1 MVKKQNKPTKPST
14 NKNKNTSLDSI
25 SSDLSGSSNVL
36 KNIEPIIEVK
46 EIVEPKWQIIEEK
59 ITDFPK
65 EIKNKNLCLNM
76 IVKNESRVILRLL
89 ESVYKFIDCY
99 CICDT
104 GSTDNTIEIIQGFF
118 DSKGIPGKIIR
129 EPFQDFGYNRTFSL
143 KSCEKID
150 VKYILLMDADMVLQV
165 SPSLSK
171 EKLYKDL
178 TADAYYVFQGSET
191 FFYKNVR
198 IVKNKLGMT
207 YWGVTHEYV
216 KTPDGTNYDKIEKNE
231 LFINDIGDGGSKADK
246 FIRDIKLLTRGLEQ
260 EPNNDRY
267 TFYLANSYRDA
278 GQLQD
283 AINTYKKRIEIG
295 GWFDEVWHSYYN
307 IGKCYKM
314 MGDMANAVYWWFE
327 AYNFFPDRIENL
339 YEIINHYR
347 CIGKNKLAYGVL
359 LMADHE
365 RKKNNNTDFLFLQKD
380 IYDYKLDYELSII
393 GYYCN
398 YSNYDLLKASL
409 KVLNYPFV
417 EESISQS
424 VLNNYKFYTKEIK
437 SLNMNNIQT
446 ISSHSSTPKG
456 LPQASRGFAEFKRN
470 VTPNSSQRLASP
482 KGSGGPRLCTFLQ
495 TNTPLR
501 DSIVL
506 QNRKNIN
513 ILSSIGKTIPEIQN
527 ATDFFSS
534 TPSLCL
540 NKNGEMIVNIRY
552 VNYKINDEGG
562 YDNKEKIITKNVI
575 GILDITEEDWVLK
588 KEFLLDYDKDLD
600 NFYVGLEDVRLFT
613 KTGDKNV
620 YYNANRGL
628 NYHNLKV
635 EHGVIQMNTNK
646 TVSGLITMEGQRE
659 VEKNWVLFEDA
670 NCKMKIIY
678 NWSPLVI
685 GNIFYDNKLNAKGL
699 PDMTFQKTHEIKNP
713 YFFKHLRGSSNGVL
727 IGDEIWFIC
736 HTVSYEDR
744 RYYYHLF
751 VVLDSATYEVKKF
764 TPYFTFEKEKVEYSL
779 GFVYFEQTD
788 EILIGY
794 SIMDR
799 ETKYEVFK
807 KNIFDEMMI
816 TEMELMI

>member
-398 YSNYDLLKASL
+398 YKNYDLSKTSM

-417 EESISQS
+417 EENISRNVLSNFKFYCTSLCRQFPNSLNEQNKS
-424 VLNNYKFYTKEIK
+424 VLE
-437 SLNMNNIQT
+437 
-446 ISSHSSTPKG
+446 
-456 LPQASRGFAEFKRN
+456 
-470 VTPNSSQRLASP
+470 
-482 KGSGGPRLCTFLQ
+482 
-495 TNTPLR
+495 
-501 DSIVL
+501 
-506 QNRKNIN
+506 
-513 ILSSIGKTIPEIQN
+513 SIGDTILDLVDNSNGFNP
-527 ATDFFSS
+527 S
-534 TPSLCL
+534 TPSMCL
-540 NKNGEMIVNIRY
+540 INENKLVVNIRY
-552 VNYKINDEGG
+552 VDYTINKDGG
-562 YDNKEKIITKNVI
+562 YENKGTIQSKNVVAMI
-575 GILDITEEDWVLK
+575 DISNPDKWVLK
-588 KEFLLDYDKDLD
+588 KEFMVKYNKELD
-600 NFYVGLEDVRLFT
+600 NLYVGLEDVRLFS
-613 KTGDKNV
+613 KKDDDKL
-620 YYNANRGL
+620 YFNANRGL
-628 NYHNLKV
+628 SYHNIKI
-635 EHGVIQMNTNK
+635 EHGTINLNTEK
-646 TVSGLITMEGQRE
+646 TISGLISMEGQRE
-659 VEKNWVLFEDA
+659 VEKNWVLFEDS
-670 NCKMKIIY
+670 NRKTKIIY
-678 NWSPLVI
+678 NWSPLII
-685 GNIFYDNKLNAKGL
+685 GDIDYQSDQQIPLQPIKFV
-699 PDMTFQKTHEIKNP
+699 KTHEIKNP

-727 IGDEIWFIC
+727 IDDEVWFLC

-744 RYYYHLF
+744 RYYYHIF
-751 VVLDSATYEVKKF
+751 VVLDSTTYEVKKF
-764 TPYFTFEKEKVEYSL
+764 TKYFSFEKEKVEYSL
-779 GFVYFEQTD
+779 GFVYHEKTNK
-788 EILIGY
+788 IMIGY
-794 SIMDR
+794 SLLDK
-799 ETKYEVFK
+799 ETKFWNCDK
-807 KNIFDEMMI
+807 SIIDLLMI
-816 TEMELMI
+816 TENSLNKNNSS